1 MTNRHIALFI
11 LCTGLS
17 FQAQSAT
24 QPESTDARE
33 EALFGGE
40 ETETRTEL
48 EDDLFGEATDSDAP
62 TEDDVSGRLEVS
74 TETDE
79 TFRDSGDRIGDL
91 IASREER
98 LALGGGFYWDT
109 QWRFEED
116 GGWDPTVLSPALM
129 SLYLDA
135 RPNDDLRL
143 YTRGRVLHQMSFQAQ
158 SGRHSNPRR
167 TRPTLAQDPR
177 G

>member
-1 MTNRHIALFI
+1 MTTKHIMLFI

-62 TEDDVSGRLEVS
+62 TEDDVSGRLRSRPKRMRPFVTQATAS
-74 TETDE
+74 VTSLLPGRAPS
-79 TFRDSGDRIGDL
+79 FRR
-91 IASREER
+91 
-98 LALGGGFYWDT
+98 
-109 QWRFEED
+109 
-116 GGWDPTVLSPALM
+116 
-129 SLYLDA
+129 
-135 RPNDDLRL
+135 
-143 YTRGRVLHQMSFQAQ
+143 RVLLGH
-158 SGRHSNPRR
+158 
-167 TRPTLAQDPR
+167 TVEV
-177 G
+177 